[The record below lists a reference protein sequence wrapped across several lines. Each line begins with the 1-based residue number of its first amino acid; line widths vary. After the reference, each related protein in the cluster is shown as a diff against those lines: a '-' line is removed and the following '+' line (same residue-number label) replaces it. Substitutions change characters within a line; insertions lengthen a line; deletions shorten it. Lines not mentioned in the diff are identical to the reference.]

1 MYALL
6 AYSLLIVKCI
16 HPFAGCQETGKI
28 LRLQCEVYQEPV
40 LKGLTDV
47 AERKVCMKI
56 IMVLSNHTIVEKKT
70 QSLVIQGIR
79 RLYNVQYTRD
89 E

>member
-1 MYALL
+1 M
-6 AYSLLIVKCI
+6 
-16 HPFAGCQETGKI
+16 
-28 LRLQCEVYQEPV
+28 RLQGYQDPV

-47 AERKVCMKI
+47 AERKVCMTI
-56 IMVLSNHTIVEKKT
+56 IMILSNHTIVEKKA

-79 RLYNVQYTRD
+79 RLYNVQYTRV